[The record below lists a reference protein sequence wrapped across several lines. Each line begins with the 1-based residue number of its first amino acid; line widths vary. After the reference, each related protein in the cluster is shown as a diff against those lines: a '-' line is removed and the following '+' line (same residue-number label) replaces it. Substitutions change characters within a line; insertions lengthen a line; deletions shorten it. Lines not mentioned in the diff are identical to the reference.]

1 MKITTFNRTTTII
14 IKNELYSVIRLSFL
28 VRLAL
33 VKQIH
38 IFAKN
43 VCLFT
48 LCINNILFIYN
59 INNQANFC

>member
-14 IKNELYSVIRLSFL
+14 FKNESYTVIRLSFL

-33 VKQIH
+33 VKQIQ

-48 LCINNILFIYN
+48 L
-59 INNQANFC
+59 